1 MIKLDLFNIIIYNK
15 AKRRFEFIL
24 LCDKSGK
31 YGKKLNLKLFKDI
44 IAIKT
49 GSYTN

>member
-1 MIKLDLFNIIIYNK
+1 M
-15 AKRRFEFIL
+15 

-44 IAIKT
+44 INIKM
-49 GSYTN
+49 GNLVNSSYNG